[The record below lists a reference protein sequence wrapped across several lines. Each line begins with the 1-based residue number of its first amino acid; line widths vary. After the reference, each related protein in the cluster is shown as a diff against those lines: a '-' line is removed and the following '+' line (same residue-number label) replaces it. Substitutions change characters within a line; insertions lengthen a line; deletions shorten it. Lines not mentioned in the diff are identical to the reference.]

1 MDILIKNI
9 GNLSKECNECLR
21 TYIAMNDGD
30 ENLIGSLRVD
40 CKAGP
45 VDCPLVEVVRVYQ
58 STNPDA
64 ELYMVEKREAQKE
77 TQ

>member
-9 GNLSKECNECLR
+9 EMPKSCGECPFSYKREHYADCRIL
-21 TYIAMNDGD
+21 NDD
-30 ENLIGSLRVD
+30 EGTIKTVKR
-40 CKAGP
+40 

-58 STNPDA
+58 SANPDA

>member
-9 GNLSKECNECLR
+9 GTLRKECNECLR

-40 CKAGP
+40 CKAGH

-58 STNPDA
+58 SANPDA

>member
-1 MDILIKNI
+1 
-9 GNLSKECNECLR
+9 
-21 TYIAMNDGD
+21 MNDGD

-58 STNPDA
+58 SANPDA
-64 ELYMVEKREAQKE
+64 ELYMVEKREEEKE
-77 TQ
+77 I